1 MSWRTE
7 LARRM
12 KKILIVD
19 DSQMSVRLFTALLE
33 SPDYELCVASTGLDA
48 LRACA
53 SVKPDLVLLDLNLP
67 EMDGFEVAR
76 RLKGN
81 EHTRDIPI
89 LAISAYG
96 HGHATDD
103 ALGAGVDHFMAKPF
117 SGVALREA
125 VASFVAR

>member
-1 MSWRTE
+1 
-7 LARRM
+7 M

-33 SPDYELCVASTGLDA
+33 SPDYELSVASTGLDA

-53 SVKPDLVLLDLNLP
+53 SAKPDLVLLDLNLP

-76 RLKGN
+76 RLKGD

-103 ALGAGVDHFMAKPF
+103 ALDAGVDRFMAKPF
-117 SGVALREA
+117 SGIALREA